1 MAQSV
6 ANIYMAQ
13 STGTVNDISS
23 TVNDITGTVNDV
35 TSTVNWHSKSSHKL
49 TGTVNDIVGT
59 VNMSTRVNIGILILI
74 LNIEYYY

>member
-13 STGTVNDISS
+13 STGTVNDI
-23 TVNDITGTVNDV
+23 TGTVNDV
-35 TSTVNWHSKSSHKL
+35 TGTVNWHSKSSHKL
-49 TGTVNDIVGT
+49 TGTVNDIIGT
-59 VNMSTRVNIGILILI
+59 VNDEYKDKYRNTKDKMLI

>member
-13 STGTVNDISS
+13 STGTVNDISG

-35 TSTVNWHSKSSHKL
+35 T
-49 TGTVNDIVGT
+49 GTVNDIIGT
-59 VNMSTRVNIGILILI
+59 VNDEYKDKYRNTNDKILI

>member
-1 MAQSV
+1 MAQLV

-13 STGTVNDISS
+13 STGTVNDISG

-35 TSTVNWHSKSSHKL
+35 TSTVN
-49 TGTVNDIVGT
+49 DIVGT
-59 VNMSTRVNIGILILI
+59 VNDEYKDKYRNTNDKILI

>member
-13 STGTVNDISS
+13 STGTVNDI
-23 TVNDITGTVNDV
+23 TGTVDDV
-35 TSTVNWHSKSSHKL
+35 TGTVNWHSKSSHKL

-59 VNMSTRVNIGILILI
+59 VNEEYKGKYRNTTNKILI

>member
-13 STGTVNDISS
+13 STGTVNDISG

-35 TSTVNWHSKSSHKL
+35 T
-49 TGTVNDIVGT
+49 GTVNDIVGT
-59 VNMSTRVNIGILILI
+59 VNDEYKDKYRNNNDKILI